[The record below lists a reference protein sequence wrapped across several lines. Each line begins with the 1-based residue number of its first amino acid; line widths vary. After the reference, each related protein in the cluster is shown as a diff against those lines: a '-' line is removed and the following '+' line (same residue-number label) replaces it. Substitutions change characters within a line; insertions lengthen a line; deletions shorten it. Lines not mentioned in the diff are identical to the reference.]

1 LQKELE
7 QRIKSLESELKQSKD
22 EAAQLRS
29 EKSSSAINAT
39 DFSEKVKELEE
50 KYVILMLVIPAL
62 SRTLLRVKE
71 KDVLLEKLQSEK
83 SQHSSAVEQLKE
95 ELAAQR
101 LKNDVSIEF
110 SFKTLQHAWL
120 ESILIFLWAPRN
132 CGRKTGKP
140 WKQFRLLKRT

>member
-110 SFKTLQHAWL
+110 FLKLFSMLGSNLSLFFCGHPGIADEKL
-120 ESILIFLWAPRN
+120 ESHGSSFV
-132 CGRKTGKP
+132 C
-140 WKQFRLLKRT
+140 